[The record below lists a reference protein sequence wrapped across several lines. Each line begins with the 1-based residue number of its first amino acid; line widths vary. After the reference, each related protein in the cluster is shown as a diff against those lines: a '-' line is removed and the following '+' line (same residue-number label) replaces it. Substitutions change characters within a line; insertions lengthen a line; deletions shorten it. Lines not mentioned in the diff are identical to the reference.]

1 MAKYLDN
8 DGLLY
13 FWQKIKTIFAF
24 KTELPTKLSDL
35 TNDGNFVTDAS
46 YVHTDNNFT
55 TTLKNKLNGIATGA
69 EVNVQADWNVT
80 DSSSDAFIKNK
91 PTIPEGVV
99 VDDELSNTSTN
110 PVQNK
115 IIYSALGGKVD
126 VVSGKGLSTNDYTT
140 TEKNKLAGIATGAEV
155 NQNAFTNV
163 KVGTSTIS
171 ADAKTDTLT
180 LTAGTNITLTPDT
193 SADSVTIATS
203 AEVNQNAFSN
213 VKVGSTTI
221 AADSKT
227 DTLELVAGSNVTIT
241 PDATNDKVT
250 IAATDTTYSDAT
262 QSAHGLMSVNDKK
275 KLDAFG
281 AASTYALKT
290 DISGMYKFKGS
301 VATASALPTTGQT
314 VGDVYNIEAASTYG
328 GAGMN
333 VAWDGEAWDP
343 LGEIFSISS
352 ITNSEIDTIVA
363 A

>member
-24 KTELPTKLSDL
+24 KTEIPTKLSDL

-55 TTLKNKLNGIATGA
+55 TTLKTKLDGIATGA

-80 DSSSDAFIKNK
+80 DSSSDAYIKNK
-91 PTIPEGVV
+91 PIIPEGAVI
-99 VDDELSNTSTN
+99 DDAMSNTSTN

-115 IIYSALGGKVD
+115 VIFSALGSKVD
-126 VVSGKGLSTNDYTT
+126 KEAGKGLSTNDYTT
-140 TEKNKLAGIATGAEV
+140 AEKNKL
-155 NQNAFTNV
+155 
-163 KVGTSTIS
+163 S
-171 ADAKTDTLT
+171 
-180 LTAGTNITLTPDT
+180 
-193 SADSVTIATS
+193 
-203 AEVNQNAFSN
+203 
-213 VKVGSTTI
+213 
-221 AADSKT
+221 
-227 DTLELVAGSNVTIT
+227 
-241 PDATNDKVT
+241 
-250 IAATDTTYSDAT
+250 
-262 QSAHGLMSVNDKK
+262 
-275 KLDAFG
+275 AFG
-281 AASTYALKT
+281 AASTYALKS

-328 GAGMN
+328 GPGMN
-333 VAWDGEAWDP
+333 VAWDGSAWDP

-352 ITNSEIDTIVA
+352 ITNAEIDTIVA